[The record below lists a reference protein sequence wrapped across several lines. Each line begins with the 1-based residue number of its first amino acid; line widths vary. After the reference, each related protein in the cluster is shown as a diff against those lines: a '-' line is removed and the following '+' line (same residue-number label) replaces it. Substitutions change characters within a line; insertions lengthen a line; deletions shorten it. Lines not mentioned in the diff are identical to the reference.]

1 MQGSQMRILL
11 AADGALVEASLVGA
25 LVVDQASS
33 MAVALPTILTLETT
47 FTIIRR
53 RLHSLSR
60 W

>member
-1 MQGSQMRILL
+1 MQRCQVRILL

>member
-25 LVVDQASS
+25 LVVNQASS
-33 MAVALPTILTLETT
+33 MAVAFPTILTLETT
-47 FTIIRR
+47 FAIIRR
-53 RLHSLSR
+53 MHSLSR